1 MKSLN
6 KKDKL
11 NLVIIIITFLIF
23 ILIITRFTNY
33 YGSLLDWEAQHIAI
47 PNTIRTLFYQ
57 NFNLFP
63 DFILNIGAG
72 QNIYYLSYY
81 GLFNPY
87 ILISYFL
94 PFIKMVDFISVIG
107 MLIPIISAIL
117 TYIWLRKRYD
127 EKISFMTTIL
137 FIFSMSLSFHSHRH
151 IMFINYMPFLILGL
165 FGIDKKYDKNES
177 SLLVISIFL
186 IAISSFYYSISSYI
200 VLIIYYIFKYLEK
213 EEKIV
218 IKDLFFK
225 LLNLSLNFIHG
236 ILLSSIVLLPTAAV
250 ILNGREKTSVA
261 INFIETLIPKINLL
275 YFLYNPYGV
284 GLTLI
289 SIVAIIYSLISKDL
303 KYKFLS
309 IILFLIMLFPVF
321 NYILNALMYIDA
333 KILIPFLPLII
344 LVIANFLSKLT
355 KNLISDKELIFIM
368 LITTISIVNS
378 TIYIYIDLIVLSIVF
393 FLYKKFKKDF
403 ILNTIMFL
411 VISICLIFSLND
423 PLVDKKTFDKDY
435 QSLKNIVNYIKK
447 NDKSLYRIAIDYK
460 NEAFINQIFDNS
472 EVLISTIYSSLN
484 NKNYSNFYYEEL
496 LNNIKHR
503 NRVITTT
510 TLSDYYLSSLSNKYI
525 VTKTTL
531 INKKLIKKIDNYN
544 IYLNEAYKPMFYFSN
559 NLISEEYYDKLKY
572 YQKPLSLMNY
582 DVVKEAKNE
591 IDLKIEKI
599 NDINLVK
606 TGEYLEEKD
615 KKYSIN
621 LGKVKTLFV
630 RINMYDSPSC
640 KSKDTYIDINNI
652 RNKLTCKSWKYH
664 NKNYTFDYLT
674 TSDVLNIKIKKG
686 KYYIKDYEIYEIKD
700 FNILKQK
707 ELNVEYKDS
716 LFTSKV
722 SLKEDGYFITSIPY
736 DKGFKAYI
744 DKKEVEVEKVNK
756 AFVGFKV
763 PKGEHSIVLKFTSPL
778 KKESLIITFIS
789 FIVYLYLLWKEKN
802 NEKLLGSKLK
812 EHNKKCRRNKKIN

>member
-275 YFLYNPYGV
+275 YFLYSPYGV

-368 LITTISIVNS
+368 LITAISIINS
-378 TIYIYIDLIVLSIVF
+378 TMYIYIDLIVLSIVF

-544 IYLNEAYKPMFYFSN
+544 IYLNEEYKPMFYFSN

>member
-186 IAISSFYYSISSYI
+186 IAISSFYYSISSYL

-275 YFLYNPYGV
+275 YFLYNPYGI

-309 IILFLIMLFPVF
+309 IILFLIMLFPIF

-333 KILIPFLPLII
+333 KILIPFLPLVI

-368 LITTISIVNS
+368 LITAISIINS
-378 TIYIYIDLIVLSIVF
+378 TMYIYIDLIVLSIVF

-403 ILNTIMFL
+403 ILHSIMLL
-411 VISICLIFSLND
+411 VITVSVIFSLND

-460 NEAFINQIFDNS
+460 NETFINQIFDNS

-544 IYLNEAYKPMFYFSN
+544 IYLNEEYKPMFYFSN

>member
-23 ILIITRFTNY
+23 TLIITRFTNY

-275 YFLYNPYGV
+275 YFLYSPYGV

-309 IILFLIMLFPVF
+309 IILFLIMLFPIF

-344 LVIANFLSKLT
+344 LVIANFLSKLI

-368 LITTISIVNS
+368 LITTISIINS
-378 TIYIYIDLIVLSIVF
+378 TMYIYIDLIVLSIVF

-403 ILNTIMFL
+403 ILHSIMLL
-411 VISICLIFSLND
+411 VITVSVIFSLND

-435 QSLKNIVNYIKK
+435 QSLKNIVNYIRK

-812 EHNKKCRRNKKIN
+812 KHNKKCRRNKKIN

>member
-87 ILISYFL
+87 ILISYLL
-94 PFIKMVDFISVIG
+94 PFIKMVDFISVIE

-275 YFLYNPYGV
+275 YFLYNPYGI

-289 SIVAIIYSLISKDL
+289 SIVAIVYSLISKDL

-368 LITTISIVNS
+368 LITAISIINS
-378 TIYIYIDLIVLSIVF
+378 TMYIYIDLIVLSIVF

-403 ILNTIMFL
+403 ILHSIMLL
-411 VISICLIFSLND
+411 VITVSVIFSLND

-435 QSLKNIVNYIKK
+435 QSLKNIVNYIRK

-756 AFVGFKV
+756 AFVGFKA

>member
-186 IAISSFYYSISSYI
+186 IAISSFYYSISSYL

-368 LITTISIVNS
+368 LITAISIINS
-378 TIYIYIDLIVLSIVF
+378 TMYIYIDLIVLSIVF
-393 FLYKKFKKDF
+393 FLYKKFNKDF

-525 VTKTTL
+525 VTKTNL
-531 INKKLIKKIDNYN
+531 INKKLIKKMDNYN
-544 IYLNEAYKPMFYFSN
+544 IYLNEKYKPMFYFSN

-744 DKKEVEVEKVNK
+744 AKKEVEVEKVNK

>member
-87 ILISYFL
+87 ILISYLL

-186 IAISSFYYSISSYI
+186 IAISSFYYSISSYL

-355 KNLISDKELIFIM
+355 KNLISNKELIFIM
-368 LITTISIVNS
+368 LITAISIINS
-378 TIYIYIDLIVLSIVF
+378 TMYIYIDLIVLSIVF

-411 VISICLIFSLND
+411 VITVSIIFSLND

-544 IYLNEAYKPMFYFSN
+544 IYLNEEYKPMFYFSN

>member
-186 IAISSFYYSISSYI
+186 IAISSFYYSISSYL

-275 YFLYNPYGV
+275 YFLYNPYGI

-309 IILFLIMLFPVF
+309 IILFLIMLFPIF

-344 LVIANFLSKLT
+344 LVIANFFSKLT

-368 LITTISIVNS
+368 LITAISIINS
-378 TIYIYIDLIVLSIVF
+378 TMYIYIDLIVLSIVF

-403 ILNTIMFL
+403 ILHSIMLL
-411 VISICLIFSLND
+411 VITVSVIFSLND

-435 QSLKNIVNYIKK
+435 QSLKNIVNYIRK

-544 IYLNEAYKPMFYFSN
+544 IYLNEKYKPMFYFSN

-582 DVVKEAKNE
+582 DVVKEAKKE

-789 FIVYLYLLWKEKN
+789 FIVYLYLLWKEK
-802 NEKLLGSKLK
+802 K
-812 EHNKKCRRNKKIN
+812 

>member
-47 PNTIRTLFYQ
+47 PNTFRTLFYQ
-57 NFNLFP
+57 NLNILP
-63 DFILNIGAG
+63 DFVLNIGAG

-186 IAISSFYYSISSYI
+186 IAISSFYYSISSYL

-275 YFLYNPYGV
+275 YFLYNPYGI

-309 IILFLIMLFPVF
+309 IILFLIMLFPIF

-355 KNLISDKELIFIM
+355 KNLISNKELIFIM
-368 LITTISIVNS
+368 LITAISIINS
-378 TIYIYIDLIVLSIVF
+378 TMYIYIDLIVLSIVF

-403 ILNTIMFL
+403 ILHSIMLL
-411 VISICLIFSLND
+411 VITVSVIFSLND

-435 QSLKNIVNYIKK
+435 QSLKNIVNYIKE

-559 NLISEEYYDKLKY
+559 NLISEKYYDKLKY

>member
-275 YFLYNPYGV
+275 YFLYSPYGV

-309 IILFLIMLFPVF
+309 IILFLIMLFPIF

-344 LVIANFLSKLT
+344 LVIANFFSKLT
-355 KNLISDKELIFIM
+355 KNLISDKEIIFIM
-368 LITTISIVNS
+368 LITAISIINS
-378 TIYIYIDLIVLSIVF
+378 TMYIYIDLIVLSIVF

-403 ILNTIMFL
+403 ILHSIMLL
-411 VISICLIFSLND
+411 VITVSVIFSLND

-435 QSLKNIVNYIKK
+435 QSLKNIVNYIRK

-525 VTKTTL
+525 VTKTNL
-531 INKKLIKKIDNYN
+531 INKKLIKKMDNYN
-544 IYLNEAYKPMFYFSN
+544 IYLNEKYKPMFYFSN

>member
-6 KKDKL
+6 KKDKF

-368 LITTISIVNS
+368 LITAISIINS
-378 TIYIYIDLIVLSIVF
+378 TMYIYIDLIVLSIVF

-403 ILNTIMFL
+403 ILHSIMLL
-411 VISICLIFSLND
+411 VITVSVIFSLND

-525 VTKTTL
+525 VTKTNL
-531 INKKLIKKIDNYN
+531 INKKLIKKMDNYN
-544 IYLNEAYKPMFYFSN
+544 IYLNEKYKPMFYFSN

-778 KKESLIITFIS
+778 KKKSLIITFIS

-812 EHNKKCRRNKKIN
+812 EHNKKYRRNKKIN

>member
-1 MKSLN
+1 
-6 KKDKL
+6 
-11 NLVIIIITFLIF
+11 
-23 ILIITRFTNY
+23 
-33 YGSLLDWEAQHIAI
+33 
-47 PNTIRTLFYQ
+47 
-57 NFNLFP
+57 
-63 DFILNIGAG
+63 
-72 QNIYYLSYY
+72 
-81 GLFNPY
+81 
-87 ILISYFL
+87 
-94 PFIKMVDFISVIG
+94 
-107 MLIPIISAIL
+107 
-117 TYIWLRKRYD
+117 
-127 EKISFMTTIL
+127 
-137 FIFSMSLSFHSHRH
+137 
-151 IMFINYMPFLILGL
+151 
-165 FGIDKKYDKNES
+165 
-177 SLLVISIFL
+177 
-186 IAISSFYYSISSYI
+186 
-200 VLIIYYIFKYLEK
+200 
-213 EEKIV
+213 
-218 IKDLFFK
+218 
-225 LLNLSLNFIHG
+225 
-236 ILLSSIVLLPTAAV
+236 
-250 ILNGREKTSVA
+250 
-261 INFIETLIPKINLL
+261 
-275 YFLYNPYGV
+275 
-284 GLTLI
+284 
-289 SIVAIIYSLISKDL
+289 
-303 KYKFLS
+303 
-309 IILFLIMLFPVF
+309 
-321 NYILNALMYIDA
+321 
-333 KILIPFLPLII
+333 
-344 LVIANFLSKLT
+344 
-355 KNLISDKELIFIM
+355 
-368 LITTISIVNS
+368 
-378 TIYIYIDLIVLSIVF
+378 
-393 FLYKKFKKDF
+393 
-403 ILNTIMFL
+403 
-411 VISICLIFSLND
+411 
-423 PLVDKKTFDKDY
+423 
-435 QSLKNIVNYIKK
+435 
-447 NDKSLYRIAIDYK
+447 
-460 NEAFINQIFDNS
+460 
-472 EVLISTIYSSLN
+472 
-484 NKNYSNFYYEEL
+484 
-496 LNNIKHR
+496 
-503 NRVITTT
+503 
-510 TLSDYYLSSLSNKYI
+510 
-525 VTKTTL
+525 
-531 INKKLIKKIDNYN
+531 
-544 IYLNEAYKPMFYFSN
+544 MFYFSN

-722 SLKEDGYFITSIPY
+722 SFKEDGYFITSIPY

-756 AFVGFKV
+756 AFVGFKI

>member
-186 IAISSFYYSISSYI
+186 IAISSFYYSISSYL

-344 LVIANFLSKLT
+344 LVIANFFSKLT

-403 ILNTIMFL
+403 ILHSIMLL
-411 VISICLIFSLND
+411 VITVSVIFSLND

-544 IYLNEAYKPMFYFSN
+544 IYLNEEYKPMFYFSN

-582 DVVKEAKNE
+582 DVVKEGKND

>member
-261 INFIETLIPKINLL
+261 INFIETLIPKINVL
-275 YFLYNPYGV
+275 YFLYSPYGV

-309 IILFLIMLFPVF
+309 IILFLIMLFPIF

-344 LVIANFLSKLT
+344 LVIANFFSKLT

-368 LITTISIVNS
+368 LITAISIINS
-378 TIYIYIDLIVLSIVF
+378 TMYIYIDLIVLSIVF

-403 ILNTIMFL
+403 ILHSIMLL
-411 VISICLIFSLND
+411 VITVSVIFSLND

-525 VTKTTL
+525 VTKTNL
-531 INKKLIKKIDNYN
+531 INKKLIKKMDNYN
-544 IYLNEAYKPMFYFSN
+544 IYLNEKYKPMFYFSN

>member
-186 IAISSFYYSISSYI
+186 IAISSFYYSISSYL

-368 LITTISIVNS
+368 LITAISIINS
-378 TIYIYIDLIVLSIVF
+378 TMYIYIDLIVLSIVF
-393 FLYKKFKKDF
+393 FLYKKFNKDF

-525 VTKTTL
+525 VTKTNL
-531 INKKLIKKIDNYN
+531 INKKLIKKMDNYN
-544 IYLNEAYKPMFYFSN
+544 IYLNEKYKPMFYFSN

>member
-186 IAISSFYYSISSYI
+186 IAISSFYYSISSYL

-275 YFLYNPYGV
+275 YFLYSPYGV

-344 LVIANFLSKLT
+344 LVIANFFSKLT

-403 ILNTIMFL
+403 ILHSIMLL
-411 VISICLIFSLND
+411 VITVSVIFSLND

-544 IYLNEAYKPMFYFSN
+544 IYLNEEYKPMFYFSN
-559 NLISEEYYDKLKY
+559 NLISEEYYYKLKY

-582 DVVKEAKNE
+582 DVVKEGKND

>member
-368 LITTISIVNS
+368 LITAISIINS
-378 TIYIYIDLIVLSIVF
+378 TMYIYIDLIVLSIVF
-393 FLYKKFKKDF
+393 FLYKKFNKDF

-435 QSLKNIVNYIKK
+435 QSLKNIVNYIRK

-778 KKESLIITFIS
+778 KKKSLII
-789 FIVYLYLLWKEKN
+789 YLYLLWKEKN

>member
-261 INFIETLIPKINLL
+261 INFIETLIPKINVL

-309 IILFLIMLFPVF
+309 IILFLIMLFPIF

-368 LITTISIVNS
+368 LITAISIINS
-378 TIYIYIDLIVLSIVF
+378 TMYIYIDLIVLSIVF

-403 ILNTIMFL
+403 ILHSIMLL
-411 VISICLIFSLND
+411 VITVSVIFSLND

-544 IYLNEAYKPMFYFSN
+544 IYLNEEYKPMFYFSN

-778 KKESLIITFIS
+778 KKKSLIITFIS

>member
-186 IAISSFYYSISSYI
+186 IAISSFYYSISSYL

-368 LITTISIVNS
+368 LITAISIVNS
-378 TIYIYIDLIVLSIVF
+378 TMYIYIDLIVLSIVF

-403 ILNTIMFL
+403 ILHSIMLL
-411 VISICLIFSLND
+411 VITVSVIFSLND

-525 VTKTTL
+525 VTKTNL

-544 IYLNEAYKPMFYFSN
+544 IYLNEEYKPMFYFSN

-789 FIVYLYLLWKEKN
+789 FIVYLYLLWKEK
-802 NEKLLGSKLK
+802 K
-812 EHNKKCRRNKKIN
+812 

>member
-368 LITTISIVNS
+368 LITAISIINS
-378 TIYIYIDLIVLSIVF
+378 TMYIYIDLIVLSIVF
-393 FLYKKFKKDF
+393 FLYKKIKKDF
-403 ILNTIMFL
+403 ILHSIMLL
-411 VISICLIFSLND
+411 VITVSVIFSLND

-435 QSLKNIVNYIKK
+435 QSLKNIVNYIRK

-544 IYLNEAYKPMFYFSN
+544 IYLNEEYKPMFYFSN

-722 SLKEDGYFITSIPY
+722 SFKEDGYFITSIPY

-812 EHNKKCRRNKKIN
+812 KHNKKCRRNKKNN

>member
-87 ILISYFL
+87 ILISYLL

-275 YFLYNPYGV
+275 YFLYSPYGV

-309 IILFLIMLFPVF
+309 IILFLIMLFPIF

-368 LITTISIVNS
+368 LITAISIINS
-378 TIYIYIDLIVLSIVF
+378 TMYIYIDLIVLSIVF

-403 ILNTIMFL
+403 ILNIIIFL
-411 VISICLIFSLND
+411 VISVCLIFSLND

-559 NLISEEYYDKLKY
+559 NLISEEYYDNLKY

-582 DVVKEAKNE
+582 DVVKEAKNA

>member
-186 IAISSFYYSISSYI
+186 IAISSFYYSISSYL

-368 LITTISIVNS
+368 LITAISIINS
-378 TIYIYIDLIVLSIVF
+378 TMYIYIDLIVLSIVF

-403 ILNTIMFL
+403 ILHSIMFL
-411 VISICLIFSLND
+411 VITVSVIFSLND

-525 VTKTTL
+525 VTKTNL

-544 IYLNEAYKPMFYFSN
+544 IYLNEEYKPMFYFSN

-812 EHNKKCRRNKKIN
+812 KHNKKCRRNKKIN

>member
-87 ILISYFL
+87 ILISYLL

-186 IAISSFYYSISSYI
+186 IAISSFYYSISSYL

-275 YFLYNPYGV
+275 YFLYNPYGI

-355 KNLISDKELIFIM
+355 KNLISNKELIFIM
-368 LITTISIVNS
+368 LITAISIINS
-378 TIYIYIDLIVLSIVF
+378 TMYIYIDLIVLSIVF

-403 ILNTIMFL
+403 ILHSIMLL
-411 VISICLIFSLND
+411 VITVSIIFSLND

-621 LGKVKTLFV
+621 LGKVKRLFV

-812 EHNKKCRRNKKIN
+812 KHNKKCRRNKKIN

>member
-23 ILIITRFTNY
+23 TLIITRFTNY

-87 ILISYFL
+87 ILISYLL

-275 YFLYNPYGV
+275 YFLYSPYGI

-355 KNLISDKELIFIM
+355 ENLISDKELIFIM
-368 LITTISIVNS
+368 LITAISIINS
-378 TIYIYIDLIVLSIVF
+378 TMYIYIDLIVLSIVF

-403 ILNTIMFL
+403 ILHSIMLL
-411 VISICLIFSLND
+411 VITVSVIFSLND

-435 QSLKNIVNYIKK
+435 QSLKNIVNYIRK

-640 KSKDTYIDINNI
+640 KIKDTYIDINNI

-778 KKESLIITFIS
+778 KKKSLIITFIS

>member
-186 IAISSFYYSISSYI
+186 IAISSFYYSISSYL

-321 NYILNALMYIDA
+321 NYILNALMYIDS

-368 LITTISIVNS
+368 LITAISIINS
-378 TIYIYIDLIVLSIVF
+378 TMYIYIDLIVLSIVF

-403 ILNTIMFL
+403 ILHSIMLL
-411 VISICLIFSLND
+411 VITVSVIFSLND

-435 QSLKNIVNYIKK
+435 QSLKNIVNYIRK

-525 VTKTTL
+525 VTKTNL

-544 IYLNEAYKPMFYFSN
+544 IYLNEEYKPMFYFSN

-778 KKESLIITFIS
+778 KKKSLIITFIS

>member
-275 YFLYNPYGV
+275 YFLYNPYGI

-355 KNLISDKELIFIM
+355 KNLISNKELIFIM
-368 LITTISIVNS
+368 LITTISIINS
-378 TIYIYIDLIVLSIVF
+378 TMYIYIDLIVLSIVF

-403 ILNTIMFL
+403 ILHSIMLL
-411 VISICLIFSLND
+411 VITVSVIFSLND

-435 QSLKNIVNYIKK
+435 QSLKNIVNYIRK

-544 IYLNEAYKPMFYFSN
+544 IYLNEEYKPMFYFSN

-778 KKESLIITFIS
+778 KKKSLIITFIS

>member
-368 LITTISIVNS
+368 LITAISIINS
-378 TIYIYIDLIVLSIVF
+378 TMYIYIDLIVLSIVF

-525 VTKTTL
+525 VTKTNL
-531 INKKLIKKIDNYN
+531 INKKLIKKMDNYN
-544 IYLNEAYKPMFYFSN
+544 IYLNEKYKPMFYFSN

>member
-236 ILLSSIVLLPTAAV
+236 ILLSSIVVLPTAAV

-368 LITTISIVNS
+368 LITAISIINS
-378 TIYIYIDLIVLSIVF
+378 TMYIYIDLIVLSIVF

-403 ILNTIMFL
+403 ILHSIMLL
-411 VISICLIFSLND
+411 VITVSVIFSLND

-435 QSLKNIVNYIKK
+435 QSLKNIVNYIRK

-525 VTKTTL
+525 VTKTNL
-531 INKKLIKKIDNYN
+531 INKKLIKKMDNYN
-544 IYLNEAYKPMFYFSN
+544 IYLNKKYKPMFYFSN

>member
-23 ILIITRFTNY
+23 TLIITRFTNY

-355 KNLISDKELIFIM
+355 KNLISNKELIFIM
-368 LITTISIVNS
+368 LITAISIVNS
-378 TIYIYIDLIVLSIVF
+378 TMYIYIDLIVLSIVF

-525 VTKTTL
+525 VTKTNL

-544 IYLNEAYKPMFYFSN
+544 IYLNEEYKPMFYFSN

>member
-186 IAISSFYYSISSYI
+186 IAISSFYYSISSYL

-368 LITTISIVNS
+368 LITAISIINS
-378 TIYIYIDLIVLSIVF
+378 TMYIYIDLVVLSIVF
-393 FLYKKFKKDF
+393 FLYKKIKKDF
-403 ILNTIMFL
+403 ILHSIMLL
-411 VISICLIFSLND
+411 VITVSVIFSLND

-435 QSLKNIVNYIKK
+435 QSLKNIVNYIRK

-544 IYLNEAYKPMFYFSN
+544 IYLNEEYKPMFYFSN

>member
-261 INFIETLIPKINLL
+261 INFIETLIPKINVL

-309 IILFLIMLFPVF
+309 IILFLIMLFPIF

-344 LVIANFLSKLT
+344 LVIANFFSKLT

-368 LITTISIVNS
+368 LITAISIINS
-378 TIYIYIDLIVLSIVF
+378 TMYIYIDLIVLSIVF

-403 ILNTIMFL
+403 ILHSIMLL
-411 VISICLIFSLND
+411 VITVSVIFSLND

-544 IYLNEAYKPMFYFSN
+544 IYLNEEYKPMFYFSN

-778 KKESLIITFIS
+778 KKKSLIITFIS

>member
-275 YFLYNPYGV
+275 YFLYNPYGI

-309 IILFLIMLFPVF
+309 IILFLIMLFPIF

-344 LVIANFLSKLT
+344 LVIANFFSKLT

-368 LITTISIVNS
+368 LITAISIINS
-378 TIYIYIDLIVLSIVF
+378 TMYIYIDLIVLSIVF

-403 ILNTIMFL
+403 ILHSIMLL
-411 VISICLIFSLND
+411 VITVSVIFSLND

-435 QSLKNIVNYIKK
+435 QSLKNIVNYIRK

-544 IYLNEAYKPMFYFSN
+544 IYLNEEYKPMFYFSN

-582 DVVKEAKNE
+582 DVVKEGKND

>member
-87 ILISYFL
+87 ILISYLL

-186 IAISSFYYSISSYI
+186 IAISSFYYSISSYL

-275 YFLYNPYGV
+275 YFLYNPYGI

-321 NYILNALMYIDA
+321 NYILNALMYIDS

-368 LITTISIVNS
+368 LITAISIINS
-378 TIYIYIDLIVLSIVF
+378 TMYIYIDLIVLSIVF

-403 ILNTIMFL
+403 ILHSIMLL
-411 VISICLIFSLND
+411 VITVSIIFSLND

-525 VTKTTL
+525 VTKTNL
-531 INKKLIKKIDNYN
+531 INKI
-544 IYLNEAYKPMFYFSN
+544 
-559 NLISEEYYDKLKY
+559 
-572 YQKPLSLMNY
+572 
-582 DVVKEAKNE
+582 
-591 IDLKIEKI
+591 
-599 NDINLVK
+599 
-606 TGEYLEEKD
+606 
-615 KKYSIN
+615 
-621 LGKVKTLFV
+621 
-630 RINMYDSPSC
+630 
-640 KSKDTYIDINNI
+640 
-652 RNKLTCKSWKYH
+652 
-664 NKNYTFDYLT
+664 
-674 TSDVLNIKIKKG
+674 
-686 KYYIKDYEIYEIKD
+686 
-700 FNILKQK
+700 
-707 ELNVEYKDS
+707 
-716 LFTSKV
+716 
-722 SLKEDGYFITSIPY
+722 
-736 DKGFKAYI
+736 
-744 DKKEVEVEKVNK
+744 
-756 AFVGFKV
+756 
-763 PKGEHSIVLKFTSPL
+763 
-778 KKESLIITFIS
+778 
-789 FIVYLYLLWKEKN
+789 
-802 NEKLLGSKLK
+802 
-812 EHNKKCRRNKKIN
+812 

>member
-309 IILFLIMLFPVF
+309 IILFLIMLFPIF

-344 LVIANFLSKLT
+344 LVIANFFSKLT

-368 LITTISIVNS
+368 LITAISIINS
-378 TIYIYIDLIVLSIVF
+378 TMYIYIDLIVLSIVF

-435 QSLKNIVNYIKK
+435 QSLKNIVNYIRK

-756 AFVGFKV
+756 AFVGFKA

-812 EHNKKCRRNKKIN
+812 EHNKKYRRNKKIN

>member
-275 YFLYNPYGV
+275 YFLYNPYGI

-355 KNLISDKELIFIM
+355 KNLISNKELIFIM
-368 LITTISIVNS
+368 LITAISIINS
-378 TIYIYIDLIVLSIVF
+378 TMYIYIDLIVLSIVF

-403 ILNTIMFL
+403 ILHSIMLL
-411 VISICLIFSLND
+411 VITVSIIFSLND

-544 IYLNEAYKPMFYFSN
+544 IYLNEEYKPMFYFSN

-763 PKGEHSIVLKFTSPL
+763 PKGEHSIVLKFVSPL

>member
-275 YFLYNPYGV
+275 YFLYNPYGI

-309 IILFLIMLFPVF
+309 IILFLIMLFPIF

-368 LITTISIVNS
+368 LITAISIINS
-378 TIYIYIDLIVLSIVF
+378 TMYIYIDLIVLSIVF

-544 IYLNEAYKPMFYFSN
+544 IYLNEEYKPMFYFSN

-621 LGKVKTLFV
+621 LGKVKTFFI

>member
-23 ILIITRFTNY
+23 TLIITRFTNY

-275 YFLYNPYGV
+275 YFLYNPYGI

-289 SIVAIIYSLISKDL
+289 SIV
-303 KYKFLS
+303 
-309 IILFLIMLFPVF
+309 
-321 NYILNALMYIDA
+321 
-333 KILIPFLPLII
+333 
-344 LVIANFLSKLT
+344 
-355 KNLISDKELIFIM
+355 
-368 LITTISIVNS
+368 
-378 TIYIYIDLIVLSIVF
+378 
-393 FLYKKFKKDF
+393 
-403 ILNTIMFL
+403 
-411 VISICLIFSLND
+411 
-423 PLVDKKTFDKDY
+423 
-435 QSLKNIVNYIKK
+435 
-447 NDKSLYRIAIDYK
+447 
-460 NEAFINQIFDNS
+460 
-472 EVLISTIYSSLN
+472 
-484 NKNYSNFYYEEL
+484 
-496 LNNIKHR
+496 
-503 NRVITTT
+503 
-510 TLSDYYLSSLSNKYI
+510 
-525 VTKTTL
+525 
-531 INKKLIKKIDNYN
+531 
-544 IYLNEAYKPMFYFSN
+544 
-559 NLISEEYYDKLKY
+559 
-572 YQKPLSLMNY
+572 
-582 DVVKEAKNE
+582 
-591 IDLKIEKI
+591 
-599 NDINLVK
+599 DI
-606 TGEYLEEKD
+606 
-615 KKYSIN
+615 
-621 LGKVKTLFV
+621 
-630 RINMYDSPSC
+630 
-640 KSKDTYIDINNI
+640 
-652 RNKLTCKSWKYH
+652 
-664 NKNYTFDYLT
+664 
-674 TSDVLNIKIKKG
+674 
-686 KYYIKDYEIYEIKD
+686 
-700 FNILKQK
+700 
-707 ELNVEYKDS
+707 
-716 LFTSKV
+716 
-722 SLKEDGYFITSIPY
+722 
-736 DKGFKAYI
+736 
-744 DKKEVEVEKVNK
+744 
-756 AFVGFKV
+756 
-763 PKGEHSIVLKFTSPL
+763 
-778 KKESLIITFIS
+778 
-789 FIVYLYLLWKEKN
+789 
-802 NEKLLGSKLK
+802 
-812 EHNKKCRRNKKIN
+812 

>member
-236 ILLSSIVLLPTAAV
+236 ILLSSIVFLPTAAV

-275 YFLYNPYGV
+275 YFLYSPYGV

-309 IILFLIMLFPVF
+309 IILFLIMLFPIF

-368 LITTISIVNS
+368 LITAISIINS
-378 TIYIYIDLIVLSIVF
+378 TMYIYIDLIVLSIVF

-403 ILNTIMFL
+403 ILHSIMLL
-411 VISICLIFSLND
+411 VITVSVIFSLND

-435 QSLKNIVNYIKK
+435 QSLKNIVNYIKE

-525 VTKTTL
+525 VTKTNL

-544 IYLNEAYKPMFYFSN
+544 IYLNEEYKPMFYFSN